1 MEEQIQNILNKSQ
14 EQQKVMT
21 GMRPTGK
28 MHLGHLVAVLKPYL
42 ELQELSALED
52 NLANPS
58 FMIAD
63 IHSITTR
70 NTKDDFKTA
79 ESRMLEFTKDLI
91 ASGVDPNK
99 SIIYAQST
107 VPEHLEIGYL
117 LSNLVSVGRLER
129 NPTYKDW
136 IQKLKSPTASLFL
149 YPVLQAGDILAN
161 DGTIIPVGQDQL
173 PHLEISREIARKV
186 NDMAGY
192 ELFRVPNGLEMLNEV
207 MLGTDGQKMGKSA
220 GNTIDLGESDKS
232 YQKKIRKMV
241 TDPEKTE
248 SNSYV
253 GHPEICSVY
262 TYHRFFSQDLSR
274 IKEECKQGS
283 LLCGNCKKGLE
294 ATIAPYI
301 ESFRDRRAN
310 LSDDVVYDV
319 LREGQKKT
327 QEIASE
333 KLDGLKSMMGI
344 KYHF

>member
-1 MEEQIQNILNKSQ
+1 MVEQIQNILNQS
-14 EQQKVMT
+14 EQKQKVMT
-21 GMRPTGK
+21 GMRPTGN

-42 ELQELSALED
+42 ELQELSVLED
-52 NLANPS
+52 KLTSPS

-70 NTKDDFKTA
+70 NSKDDFKTA
-79 ESRMLEFTKDLI
+79 ESRMVEFTKDLI

-107 VPEHLEIGYL
+107 VSEHLEIGYL

-136 IQKLKSPTASLFL
+136 MQKLKSPTASLFL

-173 PHLEISREIARKV
+173 PHLEMSREISRKV

-192 ELFRVPNGLEMLNEV
+192 ELFRLPNGLEILNEV
-207 MLGTDGQKMGKSA
+207 MLGVDGQKMGKSA
-220 GNTIDLGESDKS
+220 GNAIDLGESNKS

-241 TDPEKTE
+241 TDPQKTE
-248 SNSYV
+248 TNSYM
-253 GHPEICSVY
+253 GHPDNCSVY
-262 TYHRFFSQDLSR
+262 TYHKFFSQNLDD
-274 IKEECKQGS
+274 IAENCKQGN
-283 LLCGNCKKGLE
+283 LLCGYCKKDLE
-294 ATIAPYI
+294 TAVAPNI
-301 ESFRDRRAN
+301 ESFRENRAS
-310 LSDDVVYDV
+310 LTDDMIYDV
-319 LREGQKKT
+319 LKEGQKKASD
-327 QEIASE
+327 IALQ

-344 KYHF
+344 KYNF